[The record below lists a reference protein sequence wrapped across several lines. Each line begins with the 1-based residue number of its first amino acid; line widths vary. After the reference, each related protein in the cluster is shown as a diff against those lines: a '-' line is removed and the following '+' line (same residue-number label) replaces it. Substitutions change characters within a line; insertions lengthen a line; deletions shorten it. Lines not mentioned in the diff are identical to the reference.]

1 MLPAEG
7 FVGRMVLQIHDELV
21 VEAPEAEV
29 DRLAQR
35 LHACMAEALSSRVK
49 LKVSLEV
56 DVATGPNWLDVE
68 EIKIG

>member
-1 MLPAEG
+1 
-7 FVGRMVLQIHDELV
+7 
-21 VEAPEAEV
+21 V

>member
-1 MLPAEG
+1 
-7 FVGRMVLQIHDELV
+7 
-21 VEAPEAEV
+21 
-29 DRLAQR
+29 
-35 LHACMAEALSSRVK
+35 VK

>member
-1 MLPAEG
+1 
-7 FVGRMVLQIHDELV
+7 
-21 VEAPEAEV
+21 
-29 DRLAQR
+29 
-35 LHACMAEALSSRVK
+35 MAEALSSRVK